1 MSEGTMDKNSHI
13 YVIGLDME
21 YRSAEDVAREAALQ
35 IDSLFD
41 RLIKEQKQKEK
52 TDHESAG
59 DT

>member
-1 MSEGTMDKNSHI
+1 MDKNSHI

-21 YRSAEDVAREAALQ
+21 NRSAEDIARDAALR

-52 TDHESAG
+52 TDHESTG